1 MAVARR
7 LEMGRETLLEEIALS
22 GAVAI
27 DRKKFILLGGGK
39 NMSKAVTEA
48 WLESWQEYAAD
59 PSAKLQFM
67 ETRLGLVLLWDK
79 SVVERGPKDL
89 ASL

>member
-7 LEMGRETLLEEIALS
+7 LEMERETLLEEVALS

-27 DRKKFILLGGGK
+27 DRKKFVLLGGGR

-48 WLESWQEYAAD
+48 WLESWRDYLSD
-59 PSAKLQFM
+59 PSGSLQFM
-67 ETRLGLVLLWDK
+67 ETRLGLVVLWDK